1 MLKYWS
7 CDNTTNSFTLLADSL
22 TTQLRVKFKN
32 LASAVNIP
40 WVHDVLVHLD
50 FRK

>member
-1 MLKYWS
+1 MLKYWPH
-7 CDNTTNSFTLLADSL
+7 DNTTNSFILLADSL

-32 LASAVNIP
+32 LASAVNIQR
-40 WVHDVLVHLD
+40 VHDVLVYLD